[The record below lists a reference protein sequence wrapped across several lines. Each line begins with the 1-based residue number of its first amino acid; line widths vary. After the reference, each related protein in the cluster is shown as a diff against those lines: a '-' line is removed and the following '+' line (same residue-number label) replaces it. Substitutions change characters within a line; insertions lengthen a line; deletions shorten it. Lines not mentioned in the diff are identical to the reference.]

1 MNATWSRAIW
11 SPPGRALNRTDWTV
25 WSVIAIAIAAVGI
38 PVHSAVHGLWVP
50 FALILGIAQG
60 GSLLLAAL
68 SPWLGALVHVVA
80 LLGIALGTAPQLAP
94 WPVSAISMIALSALL
109 ILLGLHAEWR
119 LQMVTW
125 IAAMLGVAALA
136 GVVTLQRDDTDAGN
150 GLIVAASITAL
161 AGIAGAIVG
170 LLLRQV
176 RTAQHETEL
185 ERARVAWAAERGRIA
200 REMHDVVA
208 HGMSV
213 VHMRATSARYRIAD
227 LDERA
232 AEEFDGIATQAREA
246 LREMRGLL
254 GVLRDEDGVLTAPQ
268 PGLDALPALID
279 ATRAAGTTI
288 DAELEPIAPPPP
300 APVQLALYR
309 VAQESL
315 SNAVRHAR
323 GAEVTVALARIGSE
337 IVLRV
342 ANGPGASALPPS
354 ESGGHGLRGMMER
367 MTSVSGS
374 LVHGPDEAG
383 GFAVEARVP
392 HAVAPRDERA

>member
-1 MNATWSRAIW
+1 VNPTWSRAIW
-11 SPPGRALNRTDWTV
+11 SPPARALGRADW
-25 WSVIAIAIAAVGI
+25 IAWGIVATAVAAVGI

-60 GSLLLAAL
+60 GSIVLAAL

-80 LLGIALGTAPQLAP
+80 LFGIALGSAPSLAP
-94 WPVSAISMIALSALL
+94 WPLSVISMIALSALL
-109 ILLGLHAEWR
+109 VLLGLHAHWR
-119 LQMVTW
+119 LQVVTW
-125 IAAMLGVAALA
+125 VAAMGGAALLA
-136 GVVTLQRDDTDAGN
+136 GVITLQRDDTDAGN
-150 GLIVAASITAL
+150 DLIVGASITAL
-161 AGIAGAIVG
+161 AALTGAIVG

-213 VHMRATSARYRIAD
+213 VHMRATSARYRIEG

-232 AEEFDGIATQAREA
+232 AAEFDGIAEQARDA

-268 PGLDALPALID
+268 PDLDALPSLIE

-288 DAELEPIAPPPP
+288 DATLDPVEPAPP

-323 GAEVTVALARIGSE
+323 GADVTVTLRRTGDE
-337 IVLRV
+337 ILLRV
-342 ANGPGASALPPS
+342 ANGPGAAALPPS
-354 ESGGHGLRGMMER
+354 ESGGHGLRGMRER
-367 MTSVSGS
+367 LTSVSGS
-374 LVHGPDEAG
+374 LAHGPDENG
-383 GFAVEARVP
+383 GYVVEARVP
-392 HAVAPRDERA
+392 HAAPYREEQA

>member
-1 MNATWSRAIW
+1 MNATWSRALW
-11 SPPGRALNRTDWTV
+11 SPPVRALTRADWIA
-25 WSVIAIAIAAVGI
+25 WSIVAVGVAAVGI
-38 PVHSAVHGLWVP
+38 PVQSAVHGLWPP
-50 FALILGIAQG
+50 FALVLGIAQA

-68 SPWLGALVHVVA
+68 SPWLGALVHVLA
-80 LLGIALGTAPQLAP
+80 LLGIALGSAPQLAP
-94 WPVSAISMIALSALL
+94 WPLSVVSMIALSALL
-109 ILLGLHAEWR
+109 VLLGLHAQWR

-125 IAAMLGVAALA
+125 VAAMFGSAVLA

-161 AGIAGAIVG
+161 AALTGAIIG

-213 VHMRATSARYRIAD
+213 VHMRATSARYRIEG

-232 AEEFDGIATQAREA
+232 AAEFDGIAAQARDA

-268 PGLDALPALID
+268 PGLEALPALID

-288 DAELEPIAPPPP
+288 HADVEPIDPAPPS
-300 APVQLALYR
+300 AVQLALYR

-323 GAEVTVALARIGSE
+323 GADITLSLTEVGE
-337 IVLRV
+337 DIVLRV
-342 ANGPGASALPPS
+342 ANGPGVAALPPS

-367 MTSVSGS
+367 MSSVSGS
-374 LVHGPDEAG
+374 LAHGPDAAG
-383 GFAVEARVP
+383 GYAVEARVP
-392 HAVAPRDERA
+392 RAAAQGEERA